1 MSGEE
6 IVWEA
11 PPEQSQR
18 RTMYG
23 PTVGQ
28 LKKRPGQWAR
38 IRVLPTQSGAYG
50 ARKGFLKTAD
60 DERFEA
66 TTGAIEENGK
76 VMYGVWA
83 RYRSDEQMKAKR

>member
-11 PPEQSQR
+11 PPERAYSTR
-18 RTMYG
+18 YA
-23 PTVGQ
+23 PIVEQ

-38 IRVLPTQSGAYG
+38 IRNLGTQSGAYG
-50 ARKGFLKTAD
+50 ARKAFLKSAA

-66 TTGAIEENGK
+66 TTGPVEENGQ